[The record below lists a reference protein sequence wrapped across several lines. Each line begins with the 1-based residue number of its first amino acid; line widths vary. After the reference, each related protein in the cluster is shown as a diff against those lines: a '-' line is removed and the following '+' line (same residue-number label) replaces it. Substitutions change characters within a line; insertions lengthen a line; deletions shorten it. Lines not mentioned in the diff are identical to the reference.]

1 MHPDTHANAITGIG
15 IACASLGG
23 LFAQAAP
30 GTVGIWGSVLAL
42 ALLLVRAAHE
52 IGLRWLALQASK
64 VEHEGL
70 AEKIRELETAEA
82 NNKRMASIGYCPLD
96 PGGNGQPACLRT
108 GQAPTASSLPPV
120 PAA

>member
-30 GTVGIWGSVLAL
+30 GTVGVWGSVLAL

-96 PGGNGQPACLRT
+96 PGGNGQPACLR
-108 GQAPTASSLPPV
+108 PASSSTGVQPV
-120 PAA
+120 PPA